1 MQYKHKWLW
10 IVIGVALLIPVIW
23 LTVQFYTLGGTKIN
37 FSADSGVE
45 LRGIY
50 YPGDRE
56 VGVILPQGV
65 LFGM

>member
-1 MQYKHKWLW
+1 MQNKQKWFW
-10 IVIGVALLIPVIW
+10 IVVGVALIIPVIW
-23 LTVQFYTLGGTKIN
+23 LTVQFNTLSGMKIN

-56 VGVILPQGV
+56 VGVILPQGI